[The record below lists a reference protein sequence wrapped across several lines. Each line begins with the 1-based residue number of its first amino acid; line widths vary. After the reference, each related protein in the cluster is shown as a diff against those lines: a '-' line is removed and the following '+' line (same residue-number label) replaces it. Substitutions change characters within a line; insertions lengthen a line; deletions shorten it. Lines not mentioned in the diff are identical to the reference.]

1 MFFVRTASE
10 RDLAKVSALLGETW
24 HATYDALYGAD
35 KVSEITARWHSVP
48 ALKARIDWV
57 SAQLKGHGRVTAIH
71 LGGGSPT
78 MLSAED
84 MAALKARLARKDSEF
99 VVADNGRELGGMGYA
114 AMAKDRPKTAF
125 LHQLYV
131 LPRYQRQGIGRDLFA
146 ELETCFPDA
155 NAMLLEVDPRN
166 EAAVAFYGAHGFVK
180 VVETQHTADGISGV
194 PLHVY
199 EKPLGG

>member
-1 MFFVRTASE
+1 MFFVRTVSE
-10 RDLAKVSALLGETW
+10 RDLAKVSALLAETW
-24 HATYDALYGAD
+24 HATYDGLYGAD

-48 ALKARIDWV
+48 ALKAR
-57 SAQLKGHGRVTAIH
+57 L
-71 LGGGSPT
+71 
-78 MLSAED
+78 E
-84 MAALKARLARKDSEF
+84 RKDSEF
-99 VVADNGRELGGMGYA
+99 VVADNGKEFAGMGYV
-114 AMAKDRPKTAF
+114 AMAKDRPKTVL

-131 LPRYQRQGIGRDLFA
+131 LPRYQRQGIGRDMFA

-166 EAAVAFYGAHGFVK
+166 EAAVAFYLAHGFAK
-180 VVETQHTADGISGV
+180 VGEARHTADDVSGV

>member
-10 RDLAKVSALLGETW
+10 RDLAKVSTLLAETW
-24 HATYDALYGAD
+24 HATYDALYGVE

-48 ALKARIDWV
+48 VLK
-57 SAQLKGHGRVTAIH
+57 S
-71 LGGGSPT
+71 
-78 MLSAED
+78 
-84 MAALKARLARKDSEF
+84 RLERKDSEF
-99 VVADNGRELGGMGYA
+99 VVADNGKEFAGMGYA
-114 AMAKDRPKTAF
+114 AMAKDRPKTAL

-131 LPRYQRQGIGRDLFA
+131 LPRHQRQGIGRDMFA

-166 EAAVAFYGAHGFVK
+166 NAAVAFYLAHGFVK
-180 VVETQHTADGISGV
+180 VGEATHTADDVSGV

>member
-10 RDLAKVSALLGETW
+10 RDLAKVSALLSETW

-35 KVSEITARWHSVP
+35 RVREITARWHCVP
-48 ALKARIDWV
+48 ALK
-57 SAQLKGHGRVTAIH
+57 S
-71 LGGGSPT
+71 
-78 MLSAED
+78 
-84 MAALKARLARKDSEF
+84 RLERKDSEF
-99 VVADNGRELGGMGYA
+99 VVADNGRELVGMGYA
-114 AMAKDRPKTAF
+114 AMSKDRPKTAL

-131 LPRYQRQGIGRDLFA
+131 LPRHQRQGIGRDMFA

-155 NAMLLEVDPRN
+155 DAMLLEVDPRN
-166 EAAVAFYGAHGFVK
+166 DAAVAFYAAHGFVK
-180 VVETQHTADGISGV
+180 VGEARHTADDVSGV